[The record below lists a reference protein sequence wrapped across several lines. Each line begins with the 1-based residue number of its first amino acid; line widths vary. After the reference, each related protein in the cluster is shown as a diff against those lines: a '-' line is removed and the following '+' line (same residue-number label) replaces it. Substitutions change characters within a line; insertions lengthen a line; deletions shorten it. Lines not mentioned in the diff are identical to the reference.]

1 MDSAPRHNLLLWLH
15 LASPLAAADEE
26 TLRVAVDCTSE
37 ELTVFI
43 ALKDTL
49 AIEETSSDGWSHMQ
63 RRIAELYAVSA
74 SHSHKQQPG
83 TSHVAVDIVP
93 LNFCAYSPDDML
105 PYKNSATLLQSSDS
119 MLPEW
124 WPSEM
129 RTNTKS
135 YCQQPGSPVSVCQ
148 STRTPTP
155 WKSFAHVAVGGTF
168 DHLHVG
174 HKILLTAT
182 ALAAT
187 KRIVCGISADALLE
201 NKQYKEYLET
211 YRTRE
216 LNVLLFLRKIRKNI
230 IVELVPIVDRYG
242 PTITDSTI
250 GALVVSQ
257 ETLPGSDALN
267 VRREELGMPPMHLL
281 PIDLVGASG
290 QTTNSADD
298 MKISSTAIRAALA
311 EQHH

>member
-1 MDSAPRHNLLLWLH
+1 MDPAPRHNLLLWLH
-15 LASPLAAADEE
+15 LALPLAATDAD
-26 TLRVAVDCTSE
+26 TLRMAVDCTTE

-43 ALKDTL
+43 ALKD
-49 AIEETSSDGWSHMQ
+49 AITSEEESTSDGWSHMQ
-63 RRIAELYAVSA
+63 RRIAELYAVSV
-74 SHSHKQQPG
+74 SHSQKV
-83 TSHVAVDIVP
+83 SVDIVP
-93 LNFCAYSPDDML
+93 LNFCAYSADDML
-105 PYKNSATLLQSSDS
+105 PYKHNATLLQSSDS

-129 RTNTKS
+129 HTNVKS
-135 YCQQPGSPVSVCQ
+135 RYQQEYPLVGQ

-187 KRIVCGISADALLE
+187 KRIVCGISAEALLE
-201 NKQYKEYLET
+201 NKQHKEYLES

-281 PIDLVGASG
+281 PIDLVAVSG
-290 QTTNSADD
+290 QTTENDL
-298 MKISSTAIRAALA
+298 KISSTAIRAALA
-311 EQHH
+311 KRQ

>member
-1 MDSAPRHNLLLWLH
+1 MDPAPRHNLLLWLH
-15 LASPLAAADEE
+15 LALPLAATDADA
-26 TLRVAVDCTSE
+26 LRTAVDCTTE

-43 ALKDTL
+43 ALKDTI
-49 AIEETSSDGWSHMQ
+49 ASEEESSSDGWSHMQ
-63 RRIAELYAVSA
+63 RRIAELYAVAA
-74 SHSHKQQPG
+74 SHSPE
-83 TSHVAVDIVP
+83 HVSVDIVP
-93 LNFCAYSPDDML
+93 LNFCAYSADDML
-105 PYKNSATLLQSSDS
+105 PYKHSATLVQSADA

-129 RTNTKS
+129 HTNVKS
-135 YCQQPGSPVSVCQ
+135 CSCCCQREYPSVAQ

-201 NKQYKEYLET
+201 NKQYKDYLES

-242 PTITDSTI
+242 PTITDATI

-281 PIDLVGASG
+281 PIDLVAASG
-290 QTTNSADD
+290 QTTENAL
-298 MKISSTAIRAALA
+298 KISSTAIRAALA
-311 EQHH
+311 ERSRQ

>member
-1 MDSAPRHNLLLWLH
+1 MESSPRHNLLLWLP
-15 LASPLAAADEE
+15 LALPLAATDAD
-26 TLRVAVDCTSE
+26 TLRHAIDRTTQ

-43 ALKDTL
+43 ALTEATNIAAD
-49 AIEETSSDGWSHMQ
+49 SSSSGWSHMQ
-63 RRIAELYAVSA
+63 RRIAELYAIAA
-74 SHSHKQQPG
+74 SHLHQRQRSSL
-83 TSHVAVDIVP
+83 TVDIVP
-93 LNFCAYSPDDML
+93 LDFCAYTPEDMN
-105 PYKNSATLLQSSDS
+105 PFKHDPTLLQSPDAK
-119 MLPEW
+119 LPAW
-124 WPSEM
+124 WPREM
-129 RTNTKS
+129 HTGGSAQRTV
-135 YCQQPGSPVSVCQ
+135 GQ
-148 STRTPTP
+148 STKTAAP

-187 KRIVCGISADALLE
+187 KRIVCGISADALLD
-201 NKQYKEYLET
+201 NKRYKEYLES
-211 YRTRE
+211 YRARE

-242 PTITDSTI
+242 PTITDPTI

-281 PIDLVGASG
+281 PIDLVAATGL
-290 QTTNSADD
+290 TTGDD
-298 MKISSTAIRAALA
+298 GHLKISSTAIRAALA
-311 EQHH
+311 ERH